1 MKTATN
7 ILTKIARGISFLIYY
22 IKEMI
27 LANLLIARD
36 ILTPRPVLTP
46 GILKLKLDCVS
57 DHEILTFFNLLTMTP
72 GSLSIDISD
81 DKKYLYVHFW
91 NVKDIPAMK
100 EEIKKTLEKRVMEVY
115 R

>member
-1 MKTATN
+1 MK
-7 ILTKIARGISFLIYY
+7 IIRGFGFLVYY

-36 ILTPRPVLTP
+36 ILSPGAVMTP

-81 DKKYLYVHFW
+81 DKKYLFVHLW
-91 NVKDIPAMK
+91 NVKDIPAIK

>member
-1 MKTATN
+1 MKKVTS
-7 ILTKIARGISFLIYY
+7 ILTKIFRGTGFLVYY

-81 DKKYLYVHFW
+81 DKKYLYVHLW
-91 NVKDIPAMK
+91 NVSDITATK
-100 EEIKKTLEKRVMEVY
+100 EEIKKTLEKRVLEVY

>member
-1 MKTATN
+1 MKKATN
-7 ILTKIARGISFLIYY
+7 VLLKIFRATSFLIYY

-36 ILTPRPVLTP
+36 ILFPRAVLTP
-46 GILKLKLDCVS
+46 GILKLKLDCAS

-81 DKKYLYVHFW
+81 DKKYLYVHLW
-91 NVKDIPAMK
+91 NVNDIPAMK
-100 EEIKKTLEKRVMEVY
+100 EEIKKTLEKRVLEVY